1 MNDLKPLPVVLLH
14 GLIGSLD
21 DPAIAAALHPHSV
34 FSPSLL
40 GYGANADIDPATITL
55 SKQAEYVAQL
65 ARTKFG
71 RGPVHVVGHSVGGV
85 VAALLAVK
93 YPELVA
99 SWAEDQAASFDV
111 VQGAGHMMMLEDGD
125 GFGQL
130 LVRIIKAGRQQASSA
145 SKDLPSLPVGAPTES
160 VVT

>member
-1 MNDLKPLPVVLLH
+1 MDDLKPLPVVLLH

-55 SKQAEYVAQL
+55 SKPAEYVAQL

-85 VAALLAVK
+85 VAELLAGK
-93 YPELVA
+93 YPELEA
-99 SWAEDQAASFDV
+99 SLISVEGNFTLKDAF
-111 VQGAGHMMMLEDGD
+111 
-125 GFGQL
+125 
-130 LVRIIKAGRQQASSA
+130 SSA
-145 SKDLPSLPVGAPTES
+145 SVARMNQAEQKLCWTRFALIRRAG
-160 VVT
+160 